1 MAKTNAL
8 TALAVRNAKNN
19 SRIADGGGLYLSTT
33 NGGKRWVFIY
43 RFDGKRREMGLGS
56 AATVKLADART
67 LASAA
72 RDHLAAGADPV
83 AGREAARTPVAI
95 PKSATFG
102 AYAEDYIASV
112 EHGWRNEKH
121 RQQWRSSLKTHA
133 ASLSDLDLN
142 AITTDHVLDVLR
154 PIWSDKP
161 ETAGRVRGRI
171 EKILNAAKARG
182 LRSRDAA
189 NPAQWRGHLDILL
202 PLRSKLTRGHHRA
215 LPYSEMPSFMQM
227 LTGRPAMAAKAL
239 TFLIHCASRS
249 GEVLGARW
257 GEIEGSLWT
266 VPADRM
272 KGSRPH
278 TVPLSNAA
286 QQMICEME
294 HGKPT
299 DFVFHGGEPDRPMSN
314 MAMAMLLRR
323 MKMNVTVHGFRS
335 SFKDWAANET
345 SHPDELSEE
354 SLAHVIGSTVRR
366 AYRRGEALE
375 RRRKLMDDWSS
386 YILQYNPKLK

>member
-8 TALAVRNAKNN
+8 TALAVKNAKNN
-19 SRIADGGGLYLSTT
+19 SRLADGGGLYLSTT
-33 NGGKRWVFIY
+33 NGGKRWTFIY
-43 RFDGKRREMGLGS
+43 RWDGKRREMGLGS

-72 RDHLAAGADPV
+72 RDHLAAGVDPV
-83 AGREAARTPVAI
+83 AGREAARTSAVI
-95 PKSATFG
+95 PKSATF
-102 AYAEDYIASV
+102 ATYAEDYISSV
-112 EHGWRNEKH
+112 ENGWRNEKH

-133 ASLSDLDLN
+133 ASLSGLDVN

-202 PLRSKLTRGHHRA
+202 PLRSKLSRGHHRA

-272 KGSRPH
+272 KGGRPH

-286 QQMICEME
+286 QHLISEMDR
-294 HGKPT
+294 GKPT

-323 MKMNVTVHGFRS
+323 MKMDVTVHGFRS
-335 SFKDWAANET
+335 SFKDWASDET
-345 SHPDELSEE
+345 SYPDELSEE
-354 SLAHVIGSTVRR
+354 ALAHVIGSAVRR
-366 AYRRGEALE
+366 AYRRGEAID
-375 RRRKLMDDWSS
+375 RRRKLMDEWSD
-386 YILQYNPKLK
+386 YILQYNSKLK

>member
-33 NGGKRWVFIY
+33 NGGKRWTFIY
-43 RFDGKRREMGLGS
+43 RWDGKRREMGLGS
-56 AATVKLADART
+56 AATVKLADARI

-72 RDHLAAGADPV
+72 RDHLAAGVDPV
-83 AGREAARTPVAI
+83 AGREAARTSAAI
-95 PKSATFG
+95 PKSATF
-102 AYAEDYIASV
+102 ASYAEDYISSV

-133 ASLSDLDLN
+133 ASLSVLDLD
-142 AITTDHVLDVLR
+142 AITTDHVLAVLR

-202 PLRSKLTRGHHRA
+202 PLRSKLSRGHHRA
-215 LPYSEMPSFMQM
+215 LPYSEMPSFMQ
-227 LTGRPAMAAKAL
+227 LLAGRPAMAAKAL

-272 KGSRPH
+272 KGGRPH

-286 QQMICEME
+286 QHLISEME
-294 HGKPT
+294 RGRPT

-323 MKMNVTVHGFRS
+323 MKMDVTVHGFRS
-335 SFKDWAANET
+335 TFKDWSANET
-345 SHPDELSEE
+345 SYPDELSEE
-354 SLAHVIGSTVRR
+354 SLAHVIGSAVRR
-366 AYRRGEALE
+366 AYRRGEAIE
-375 RRRKLMDDWSS
+375 RRRKLMDEWSG
-386 YILQYNPKLK
+386 YILQFNSKLK